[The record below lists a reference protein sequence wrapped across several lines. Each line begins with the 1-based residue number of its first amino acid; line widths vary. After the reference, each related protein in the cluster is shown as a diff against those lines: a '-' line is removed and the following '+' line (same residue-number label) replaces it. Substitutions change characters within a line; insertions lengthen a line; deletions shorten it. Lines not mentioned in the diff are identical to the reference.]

1 MLYSNGLKN
10 QSDLYHASIEQ
21 IARVPTIST
30 SLAKS
35 IKRQL
40 GVDIPM
46 TEDETASL
54 IESADDDEDPFSIQT
69 LLEDFEIEND

>member
-1 MLYSNGLKN
+1 MLYANNLKN
-10 QSDLYHASIEQ
+10 QSALYHAPLDQ
-21 IARVPTIST
+21 ISRVPTIGT

-40 GVDIPM
+40 GVDVPV
-46 TEDETASL
+46 TESEL
-54 IESADDDEDPFSIQT
+54 HIESEDDQDTYSIQT

>member
-1 MLYSNGLKN
+1 MLYANGMKN
-10 QSDLYHASIEQ
+10 QSDLYHASIEE
-21 IARVPTIST
+21 IARVPTIGT

-40 GVDIPM
+40 GVDVPV
-46 TEDETASL
+46 TEGETTSP
-54 IESADDDEDPFSIQT
+54 IEPEDDEDTYSIQT

>member
-1 MLYSNGLKN
+1 MLYANGMKN
-10 QSDLYHASIEQ
+10 QSDLYHASLEE
-21 IARVPTIST
+21 IARVPTIGT

-40 GVDIPM
+40 GVDVPI
-46 TEDETASL
+46 TEGETISL
-54 IESADDDEDPFSIQT
+54 EPEDDEDTYSIQT